1 MDHAVTQEKPM
12 TKPLLAVGIDPAK
25 RVHRAIG
32 VLYPDTV
39 VLDVEFPNQSRP
51 AGIWMRGW
59 SRWPTSMVRIWS
71 MASKIIANTGEPSPR
86 FSRD

>member
-39 VLDVEFPNQSRP
+39 VRDVEFPNQIEACRNLDARLVADS
-51 AGIWMRGW
+51 A
-59 SRWPTSMVRIWS
+59 T
-71 MASKIIANTGEPSPR
+71 
-86 FSRD
+86 